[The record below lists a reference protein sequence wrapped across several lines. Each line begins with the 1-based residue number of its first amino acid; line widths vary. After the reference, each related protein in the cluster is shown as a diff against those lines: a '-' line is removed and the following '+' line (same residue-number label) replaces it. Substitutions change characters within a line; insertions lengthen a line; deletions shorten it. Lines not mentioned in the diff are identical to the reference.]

1 MTIFLILA
9 PFAAFAALMLVT
21 SAAISL
27 FAGAAVA
34 AAILGYEVSQGRSV
48 KMLAAGAVI
57 MFSALGA
64 YITLIDGGD
73 WSATEVRL
81 AVDIGTLAIALTSIA
96 IRFPFTLQYAREI
109 VDAETMKMPGFM
121 RANYII
127 TWAWTGAFVLMLIAN
142 LLMIYLPTLPF
153 WVGLGIGIAA
163 RNSAVYFTKWYPA
176 YRRAK
181 YATAPAAALVS
192 PS

>member
-9 PFAAFAALMLVT
+9 PFAAFALLMLVT
-21 SAAISL
+21 SAAVSL

-34 AAILGYEVSQGRSV
+34 AAIIGYEVARGRSI

-57 MFSALGA
+57 MFSAFGG
-64 YITLIDGGD
+64 YISLIDGD

-81 AVDIGTLAIALTSIA
+81 AVDIGTLAIALASIA
-96 IRFPFTLQYAREI
+96 IRTPFTLQYAREV
-109 VDAETMKMPGFM
+109 VDAETLKLPGFL

-127 TWAWTGAFVLMLIAN
+127 SWAWTGAFVLMLIAN
-142 LLMIYLPTLPF
+142 LSMIYMPSLPF
-153 WVGLGIGIAA
+153 WVGLGIGVAA

-181 YATAPAAALVS
+181 YGTAPASAMVS

>member
-9 PFAAFAALMLVT
+9 PFAAFALLMLVA

-27 FAGAAVA
+27 FAGAAIA
-34 AAILGYEVSQGRSV
+34 AAIIGYEVSRGRSV

-57 MFSALGA
+57 MFSGLGA
-64 YITLIDGGD
+64 YTTLIDGD

-81 AVDIGTLAIALTSIA
+81 AVDIGTLAIALASIA
-96 IRFPFTLQYAREI
+96 IRVPFTLQYAREI

-121 RANYII
+121 RVNYMI

-142 LLMIYLPTLPF
+142 VLMIYMPSLPL
-153 WVGLGIGIAA
+153 WVGIGIGLAA
-163 RNSAVYFTKWYPA
+163 RNAAVYFTKWYPQ

-181 YATAPAAALVS
+181 YSTPAGALPTS
-192 PS
+192 